1 MLQVCDS
8 LIIAVDA
15 GLLDH
20 KSNIYIF
27 VDFLYTIVVLL
38 LLVCHYTKH
47 YMAKLSIKFFFVFN
61 IIFVILS
68 SLNESF
74 IWFSLISRS
83 ILISSVVC

>member
-27 VDFLYTIVVLL
+27 VDFLYTRVVLLL

-47 YMAKLSIKFFFVFN
+47 
-61 IIFVILS
+61 
-68 SLNESF
+68 
-74 IWFSLISRS
+74 
-83 ILISSVVC
+83 

>member
-38 LLVCHYTKH
+38 LLLVCHYTKH
-47 YMAKLSIKFFFVFN
+47 YMAKLSIKFFFF
-61 IIFVILS
+61 LS
-68 SLNESF
+68 S
-74 IWFSLISRS
+74 I
-83 ILISSVVC
+83 